1 MGVNRAV
8 TAGVISLAA
17 LFCVSLVWMGGN
29 RFMAEK
35 RALTHVD
42 WVDPAEIAGVIPAT
56 SVLLEPC
63 AVADKPEPQLF
74 VHVVG
79 AVQSPGV
86 YRMPVGARV
95 QDAIDAAG
103 GATLVGR
110 PNTLNL
116 AAPLLDG
123 EKLFVPTEE
132 QVAQPT
138 LILAESLGATRAPVQ
153 AEQPKMTTQQKPL
166 VRINTASV
174 AELDAVAHITPKVAE
189 GIVAYRRDN
198 GPFRSLDDLINISG
212 IGPATLA
219 KIKPL
224 LSL

>member
-17 LFCVSLVWMGGN
+17 IFCVGLVWLGGT
-29 RFMAEK
+29 RFMAER
-35 RALTHVD
+35 RALSHVELD
-42 WVDPAEIAGVIPAT
+42 APAKIADVTVAAP
-56 SVLLEPC
+56 VLLEPC
-63 AVADKPEPQLF
+63 SSAEKPVPEMV

-79 AVQSPGV
+79 AVQLPGV

-95 QDAIDAAG
+95 QEAIDAAG
-103 GATLVGR
+103 GATAAGR

-132 QVAQPT
+132 QVAQSASIP
-138 LILAESLGATRAPVQ
+138 AESQGATRAPVQ
-153 AEQPKMTTQQKPL
+153 AEQPKTAQQKPL
-166 VRINTASV
+166 VRVNTASV

-198 GPFRSLDDLINISG
+198 GPFGSLDDLINVSG
-212 IGPATLA
+212 IGAATLA